1 MIHRTELRRGGA
13 SEFLE
18 KKSGYTGF
26 ECDVG
31 IRKSFTVQRRERM
44 GRREGEERGE
54 EEERTQERKEQRRGE
69 GRKGR
74 GGGGERNKE
83 KKDEVFLKIPFAA

>member
-13 SEFLE
+13 SESLE

-31 IRKSFTVQRRERM
+31 IRKSFTVQRKERM
-44 GRREGEERGE
+44 GRGEGKERGE
-54 EEERTQERKEQRRGE
+54 EEEGRQERKEQRRGE

-74 GGGGERNKE
+74 GEGWREKQRKER
-83 KKDEVFLKIPFAA
+83 